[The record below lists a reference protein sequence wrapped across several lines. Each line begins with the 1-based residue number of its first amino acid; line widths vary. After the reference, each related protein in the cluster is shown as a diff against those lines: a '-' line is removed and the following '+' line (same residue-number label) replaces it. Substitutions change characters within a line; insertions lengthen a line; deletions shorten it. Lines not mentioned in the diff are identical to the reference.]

1 MSNTPETDACQK
13 LKDIIGDEYVSVEF
27 ARKLER
33 ERDKYQEQADA
44 LVDRLGQTQERMIDA
59 ERQRDE
65 VSKAFV
71 MAVDEMV
78 QVQSQLREAKRE
90 LDEAREETVRTLNF
104 MDHGFATAQKE
115 LTSVTEQRDKLAA
128 VLQKIR
134 DGYGGQLAAP
144 NCCEDCDFLLPIDE
158 ALQFLT
164 NFPQTPAK

>member
-1 MSNTPETDACQK
+1 MSNTPESDACQK
-13 LKDIIGDEYVSVEF
+13 LKDMIGDEYVSVEF

-33 ERDKYQEQADA
+33 ERDEA
-44 LVDRLGQTQERMIDA
+44 RN
-59 ERQRDE
+59 
-65 VSKAFV
+65 AFV
-71 MAVDEMV
+71 MAIDEMV
-78 QVQSQLREAKRE
+78 QAQSQLREVKRE
-90 LDEAREETVRTLNF
+90 FDEAREETVRTLNF

>member
-1 MSNTPETDACQK
+1 MSNTPESDDHHQYYK
-13 LKDIIGDEYVSVEF
+13 IGLYTLDF

-33 ERDKYQEQADA
+33 K
-44 LVDRLGQTQERMIDA
+44 
-59 ERQRDE
+59 RDE
-65 VSKAFV
+65 ALNAFI
-71 MAVDEMV
+71 MTVDEMV
-78 QVQSQLREAKRE
+78 QAQSQLREAKRE

-158 ALQFLT
+158 ALQSLT
-164 NFPQTPAK
+164 TTEP